1 MNLLTLFGIA
11 ISLAMDAFSVCIAAG
26 VNIKEISGR
35 HYFRLSFHF
44 GLFQFLMPIIGYHF
58 GLLIE
63 KIISK
68 YGHWVVLAVLSF
80 IGIKMIYQ
88 SFSDDKEN
96 NDKNDPSKGMTLI
109 LLSVATSIDAAAIG
123 LSMATIK
130 LPIVLPAIII
140 GLTCII
146 FSILGIVIGKKIGM
160 VIGKWAE
167 RLGGLILIAIGVKVL
182 LEHICIGF

>member
-1 MNLLTLFGIA
+1 
-11 ISLAMDAFSVCIAAG
+11 
-26 VNIKEISGR
+26 
-35 HYFRLSFHF
+35 
-44 GLFQFLMPIIGYHF
+44 MPIIGYHF